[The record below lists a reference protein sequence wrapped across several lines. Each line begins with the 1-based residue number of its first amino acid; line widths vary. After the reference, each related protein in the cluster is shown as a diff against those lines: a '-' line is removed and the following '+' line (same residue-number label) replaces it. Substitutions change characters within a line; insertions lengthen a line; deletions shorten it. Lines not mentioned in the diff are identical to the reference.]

1 LIRISTARAS
11 ALARASSA
19 VLSLALAFGLAL
31 AMPGCGGKFTLPEE
45 TPGGEIPEK
54 GSYAYQGS
62 VRGFTELT
70 DVLLTLGTGGTV
82 YVVSDSANVQAFPRF
97 FRQSGLTPPLSYT
110 FAGPHRPTKI
120 CQGPGV
126 VYVLDY
132 GDTTVAKSDTTWRA
146 GFLRFGL
153 TGGAPTAVVLDSAI
167 VDARGIASDAQ
178 GNVYLAC
185 VAKELVRDDPND
197 PRILNLRFVSRV
209 YRYLAA
215 QNFAKDAAF
224 FVDDG
229 QGVGTVSEPGDCFV
243 LPVSGIGS
251 GELYVADTGKDVVQR
266 LTIQPN
272 AGEPLPGIVLDGSET
287 GTSFTK
293 PSDFVGD
300 ASGFMYVVDPPNRRV
315 LRYSDAGTFVQKVNI
330 ELDLDADSLHFPVAT
345 SADDSLVYVADRQT
359 GKVSYYKRRK

>member
-1 LIRISTARAS
+1 MLRARSGRAGLQRV
-11 ALARASSA
+11 AFAAPLAAA
-19 VLSLALAFGLAL
+19 FAFALALALA
-31 AMPGCGGKFTLPEE
+31 GCGGKFTLPEE

-62 VRGFTELT
+62 IRGFTELT

-82 YVVSDSANVQAFPRF
+82 YVVSDSVNVQAFPRF

-110 FAGPHRPTKI
+110 FTGAHRPVKI

-126 VYVLDY
+126 VYVLDH
-132 GDTTVAKSDTTWRA
+132 GDTTIAKSDTTWRA
-146 GFLRFGL
+146 GFLRYGL
-153 TGGAPTAVVLDSAI
+153 TGGTPTAVVLDSAI
-167 VDARGIASDAQ
+167 ADARGIASDPQ
-178 GNVYLAC
+178 GNVYVSC
-185 VAKELVRDDPND
+185 VAKEFVRDDPND

-215 QNFAKDAAF
+215 QNFAKDTGF

-272 AGEPLPGIVLDGSET
+272 AGEPLPGIVLDGQQT
-287 GTSFTK
+287 GTAFTQ

-315 LRYSDAGTFVQKVNI
+315 LRYSDTGTFVQKVNI
-330 ELDLDADSLHFPVAT
+330 ELDLDADSLHLPIAT